1 MRRSSTARSISCLLL
16 AAAAAAQEPPA
27 KPTRPR
33 DLFGP
38 GWRWELAPTKLSDGW
53 SPTGETQPKQWTS
66 QGESR
71 FVPSGLVS
79 LVLTAGNR
87 PVFVHIRSNPGK
99 QQEGSAVTDYRPVL
113 LTADGTPVFA
123 SITMSSGRNDLA
135 ETRYLFQETK
145 DAGAIA
151 SFALAKLD
159 LAGKRER
166 AQEGADRAKT
176 LGASVLPLP
185 VVGEPLA
192 FDLPTIDG
200 GHFASKDQLGKVVV
214 IDCWATW

>member
-1 MRRSSTARSISCLLL
+1 MRRSIPVCSFSCALL
-16 AAAAAAQEPPA
+16 AVAAAAQEPES
-27 KPTRPR
+27 KPTTPR

-38 GWRWELAPTKLSDGW
+38 GWKWELAPTKLSEGW
-53 SPTGETQPKQWTS
+53 SPTGETQPRQWTS

-87 PVFVHIRSNPGK
+87 PVFLHVRPNPGK
-99 QQEGSAVTDYRPVL
+99 QQEGSVVTDYRPVL
-113 LTADGTPVFA
+113 LTADGTPIFA
-123 SITMSSGRNDLA
+123 SVTMSSGRNDLA
-135 ETRYLFQETK
+135 EARYVFNPPK

-151 SFALAKLD
+151 SFALGKLD

-166 AQEGADRAKT
+166 AQEGAARAAR

-200 GHFASKDQLGKVVV
+200 GHFASQDQLGKVVV